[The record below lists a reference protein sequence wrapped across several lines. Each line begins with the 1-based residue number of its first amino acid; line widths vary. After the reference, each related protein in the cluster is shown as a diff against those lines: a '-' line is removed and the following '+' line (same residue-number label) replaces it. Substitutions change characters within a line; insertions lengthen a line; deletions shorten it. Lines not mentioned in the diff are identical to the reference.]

1 MTFSLVS
8 EPASSAFVP
17 SFSVAS
23 EPGWVTAVV
32 VVVVAVA
39 VVIAQDS
46 GWQLERVLYP
56 LQMPVANVAG
66 SSQV

>member
-1 MTFSLVS
+1 M
-8 EPASSAFVP
+8 
-17 SFSVAS
+17 
-23 EPGWVTAVV
+23 VTAAVV

-39 VVIAQDS
+39 VIVPNSDLPL
-46 GWQLERVLYP
+46 GLVLYP